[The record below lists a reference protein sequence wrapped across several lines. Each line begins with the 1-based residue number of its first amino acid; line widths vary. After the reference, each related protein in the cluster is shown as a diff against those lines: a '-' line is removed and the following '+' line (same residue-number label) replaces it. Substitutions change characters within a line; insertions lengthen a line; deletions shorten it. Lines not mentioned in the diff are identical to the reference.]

1 MSTTLARNKEGVPI
15 WDGEAGTFND
25 FEEASLMWEQSVAY
39 QKRYLCGPR
48 IQAELTG
55 AARRLVAGKSPT
67 WLSHSG
73 GVRELMRHLRSCLG
87 KPQIAEL
94 SEFLNRYFKNSRRKP
109 SESINEYVTRKCEIY
124 LRAQQALR
132 RIAPHQKKAS
142 LAGSTTSS
150 ASGPPRWTW
159 RSSRWPGSNVT
170 ENAESEEPGEVQSAA
185 PTAEAE
191 TEEEAPRSEG
201 DNWSWSSWNGYGGWQ
216 PGGWGRYGRGN
227 PSWSWTPWQWDPDD
241 QRSLDEMEEMP
252 ELLPDYVQG
261 WYLLQDSG
269 LSTNEKNII
278 QTALQGDFS
287 LQKVAQELRNQWSG
301 GDLARRDHGLRQGSY
316 IGEYHE
322 EVEDEDDSEVLERD
336 NIEDLLDEE
345 GLDWSGKGGSDSF
358 GPTSGS
364 EEDSTR
370 SKGEAAFCE
379 TLAPVLQGLVPTRYL
394 GIFDSSS

>member
-48 IQAELTG
+48 IQAELTE

-94 SEFLNRYFKNSRRKP
+94 SEFLILNRYFKNSRRKP

-132 RIAPHQKKAS
+132 RVAPHQKKAS
-142 LAGSTTSS
+142 MAGSTTSS
-150 ASGPPRWTW
+150 TPGPPRCTW
-159 RSSRWPGSNVT
+159 RSSQWPSSNVT
-170 ENAESEEPGEVQSAA
+170 ENAENEEPGEVQSAA
-185 PTAEAE
+185 PTVEAE
-191 TEEEAPRSEG
+191 TEEEAPRSPARGRIGHGVHGMAMAAGSPGVGAATAGEIHLG
-201 DNWSWSSWNGYGGWQ
+201 PGLHGNGTRTTRDPWMKRKRCQSCSLTMCKGG
-216 PGGWGRYGRGN
+216 
-227 PSWSWTPWQWDPDD
+227 T
-241 QRSLDEMEEMP
+241 
-252 ELLPDYVQG
+252 
-261 WYLLQDSG
+261 SG

-322 EVEDEDDSEVLERD
+322 EVEDDDGSEVLTKTTSRTCWTRKAQPSGLERKRRHRQPWPYFM
-336 NIEDLLDEE
+336 ERRRL
-345 GLDWSGKGGSDSF
+345 
-358 GPTSGS
+358 
-364 EEDSTR
+364 
-370 SKGEAAFCE
+370 CE
-379 TLAPVLQGLVPTRYL
+379 KQGRNSIL
-394 GIFDSSS
+394 